1 MKIEEELK
9 QAVLAR
15 DLKRKAKSEELP
27 KRINEF
33 LGNTLAKAIAEDE
46 PLVSIVFNRE
56 NVSEELW
63 DKLNDYGLK
72 NARGNYHKNM
82 LDLIVDE
89 VYKPYLS
96 DYSMSIDHLKSDNVP
111 IRVSF
116 YINQD

>member
-1 MKIEEELK
+1 MTIEEELK
-9 QAVLAR
+9 QAVVAR
-15 DLKRKAKSEELP
+15 NAKRKAKSDELP

-33 LGNTLAKAIAEDE
+33 LGSTLAKAIAEDE
-46 PLVSIVFNRE
+46 PTISVVFKRE

-72 NARGNYHKNM
+72 NAMGNYRKNM
-82 LDLIVDE
+82 LDLIVDD

-96 DYSMSIDHLKSDNVP
+96 DYSMSIGYLKSNELP

-116 YINQD
+116 YIKQD